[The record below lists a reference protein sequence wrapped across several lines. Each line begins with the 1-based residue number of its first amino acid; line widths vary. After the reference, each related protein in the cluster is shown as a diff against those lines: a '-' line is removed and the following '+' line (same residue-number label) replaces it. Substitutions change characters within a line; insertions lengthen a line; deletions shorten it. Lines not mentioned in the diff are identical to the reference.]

1 MVFKQVPNL
10 ETKNV
15 FIDTEA
21 FEASNFNFQSTVFK
35 ELVRLSQA
43 ALVSVVLTTVTES
56 EILAH
61 IEQRVHDAFLAL
73 EKFRSKGRM
82 LKNVNALDPLFQNF
96 DEQKAFAEVREKFE
110 KFLAEA
116 DVTILDLDNTD
127 ADSIFKKYFDKKPPF
142 GDAKKKYEFPDAF
155 AQEALSDWCAENK
168 SKMYV
173 VSADPDWQSLKGNK
187 ALIPI
192 AKLQEFVGLAVKDE
206 AEELTNAVLRQYR
219 ANLAKVETAIKEE
232 FANCGFYTEDVD
244 GDVNEVTVTRLQLG
258 DPQILEIDD
267 VSATISVPVDL
278 DYTADVSY
286 EDDDEG
292 IWDSEDHRWL
302 YRPTKHEEAEESE
315 SFDAELTVHFDPEN
329 DQAFDVSCSCLWQVG
344 LAHFGGL
351 IWPTPRDVKVKRT
364 EFRSA
369 GA

>member
-1 MVFKQVPNL
+1 MANL

-21 FEASNFNFQSTVFK
+21 FEASNFNLHSTVFK
-35 ELVRLSQA
+35 ELIRLVQA
-43 ALVSVVLTTVTES
+43 GHAAVFLTTVTES
-56 EILAH
+56 EVLTH
-61 IEQRVHDAFLAL
+61 IAQGIHDAFLAL
-73 EKFRSKGRM
+73 EKFRNKGRM
-82 LKNVNALDPLFQNF
+82 LKNVKALEPVFANF
-96 DEQKAFAEVREKFE
+96 DEQGALTEARENFE
-110 KFLAEA
+110 RFLAEA
-116 DVTILDLDNTD
+116 DVTILNLEKTD
-127 ADSIFKKYFDKKPPF
+127 ADAVFKNYFDKKPPF
-142 GDAKKKYEFPDAF
+142 GDDKKKYEFPDAF
-155 AQEALSDWCAENK
+155 AQQALSDWCEENQ

-192 AKLQEFVGLAVKDE
+192 VKLQEFVGLAVKDE
-206 AEELTNAVLRQYR
+206 AEELTNTVLRQYR
-219 ANLAKVETAIKEE
+219 ANLAKVEAAIKEE
-232 FANCGFYTEDVD
+232 FADSGFYTEDVD

-267 VSATISVPVDL
+267 VSATISVSVDL

-292 IWDSEDHRWL
+292 IWDSEDRRWL

-329 DQAFDVSCSCLWQVG
+329 DQALDVSCSIGKEFSVTVQ
-344 LAHFGGL
+344 
-351 IWPTPRDVKVKRT
+351 PTDYELK
-364 EFRSA
+364 
-369 GA
+369 